1 MSITDYVENL
11 LRTCERHP
19 NEAFL
24 HQAYGAINYHI
35 MTREH
40 DPKEDNELCIKWE
53 NEWKPKFEKII
64 WGI

>member
-1 MSITDYVENL
+1 MSITDYIENL
-11 LRTCERHP
+11 LRTCERYP
-19 NEAFL
+19 KEAFL

-53 NEWKPKFEKII
+53 NEWKPKFEKMI